1 MLQLCSKKKCINPPI
16 CYIKLP
22 QKHPISSVPARKK
35 SHTINNVSRHYTVII
50 MIFMMVIISKN
61 RDHTTNGVL

>member
-1 MLQLCSKKKCINPPI
+1 MLQLCSKKKSINSPI

-35 SHTINNVSRHYTVII
+35 SQTINNVSRHYKIII
-50 MIFMMVIISKN
+50 MIIVMVIISKN